1 MIHTSKKELI
11 NLFKFL
17 GLKKRSNVLFHT
29 SLIPFGKIEGGVR
42 SIYDCAKKII
52 GEEGNIIV
60 PSFSYSYRR
69 NKIFDVRKT
78 PSYPLIGIF
87 SEHVRKKAGSY
98 RNLDPLFSFTC
109 VGPDKKKL
117 INRGS
122 INCFGEKSVYEKLFE
137 KNILVINLGIS
148 YTTGLTAFLHLE
160 KKANV
165 FYRHDKLFKG
175 KTIDYKGQKILDSAI
190 HFIKREKI
198 FKKFRS
204 NREKVGEILERKKI
218 SKFVIKNNHKH
229 FSINLKDFQ
238 NEVLTLLSKKKD
250 IMLEKK

>member
-11 NLFKFL
+11 NLLKFL

-29 SLIPFGKIEGGVR
+29 SLIPFGKIEGGVH

-69 NKIFDVRKT
+69 NEIFDVKKT

-87 SEHVRKKAGSY
+87 SEHVRKKVDSY
-98 RNLDPLFSFTC
+98 RNLDPLFSFAC
-109 VGPDKKKL
+109 IGPDKKKL
-117 INRGS
+117 INREN
-122 INCFGEKSVYEKLFE
+122 INCFGKNSVYEKLFR

-160 KKANV
+160 KEANV
-165 FYRHDKLFKG
+165 FYRRDKLFKG
-175 KTIDYKGQKILDSAI
+175 ETIDHKGRKISDSAI

-198 FKKFRS
+198 FKKFKS

-218 SKFVIKNNHKH
+218 SKSIIKNNHKH
-229 FSINLKDFQ
+229 FSVNLKNFQ
-238 NEVLTLLSKKKD
+238 NEVLELLSKKQD